1 MAGKSRAWSE
11 ATQKRVAIT
20 SSMLS
25 SVKSLKM
32 MGLSNTIESKIQNR
46 RAEEIRAAKDF
57 RWLIVWFNVA
67 ANSVMIF
74 GPVVTFT
81 VYSLV
86 ALWEGKASLSTNKAF
101 TSLALISI
109 VTGNASQLLAVA
121 PLVAS
126 ASASFD
132 RIQKFLLDPSRED
145 KRLGKPELVLVSNR
159 LKYDDNNDEELV
171 QGTGNGN
178 GLQESSTPE
187 ESNIAISVE
196 GATIRPAKTA
206 EPALI
211 DFSIEIKKSSI
222 CLIAGPVGCGK
233 TTLARAILGELPT
246 DSGEIETSSKRIGYC
261 AQSAWLLNG
270 TIKENI
276 CGPIFESEIDEKW
289 YRSTIHAC
297 GLERDFSLLADGDKS
312 LIGSRGLVLSGG
324 QKQRVA
330 LARAVYARAKVVLL
344 DDVLSALDAKTE
356 RFVVDKLIGSEGL
369 FRKHGTT
376 VILITHSRNYFHLAD
391 HIVVIGTDKKV
402 AEQGTFE
409 RLRSQEGYIS
419 KLLVQEDHD
428 NHTEEEE
435 HKITRGK
442 TTKRDPNED
451 NAADLTR
458 KTGDTAVYGESQY
471 DTTNQRLTIPRLLAS
486 LRWLVSRSDLPRH
499 QCWLWLLHHSPPIM
513 VEMVDR
519 GLLRW
524 SYPLLPLW
532 ILSASIRNFILQLS
546 RNRSHEPRNRAANIQ
561 SLAPN
566 SPPYRHA
573 SPSSILHPNR
583 HRSHSQQIQSRH
595 DHG

>member
-1 MAGKSRAWSE
+1 M
-11 ATQKRVAIT
+11 
-20 SSMLS
+20 
-25 SVKSLKM
+25 
-32 MGLSNTIESKIQNR
+32 
-46 RAEEIRAAKDF
+46 
-57 RWLIVWFNVA
+57 
-67 ANSVMIF
+67 
-74 GPVVTFT
+74 
-81 VYSLV
+81 
-86 ALWEGKASLSTNKAF
+86 
-101 TSLALISI
+101 
-109 VTGNASQLLAVA
+109 
-121 PLVAS
+121 
-126 ASASFD
+126 
-132 RIQKFLLDPSRED
+132 
-145 KRLGKPELVLVSNR
+145 
-159 LKYDDNNDEELV
+159 
-171 QGTGNGN
+171 
-178 GLQESSTPE
+178 
-187 ESNIAISVE
+187 
-196 GATIRPAKTA
+196 
-206 EPALI
+206 
-211 DFSIEIKKSSI
+211 
-222 CLIAGPVGCGK
+222 
-233 TTLARAILGELPT
+233 
-246 DSGEIETSSKRIGYC
+246 
-261 AQSAWLLNG
+261 
-270 TIKENI
+270 
-276 CGPIFESEIDEKW
+276 
-289 YRSTIHAC
+289 
-297 GLERDFSLLADGDKS
+297 ADGDKS

-391 HIVVIGTDKKV
+391 HIVVIGKDKKV

-435 HKITRGK
+435 HKMTPRK
-442 TTKRDPNED
+442 TTKRDLNED
-451 NAADLTR
+451 SAADLTR

-532 ILSASIRNFILQLS
+532 ILPASIRNFILQLS

-583 HRSHSQQIQSRH
+583 HRSHAQQIQSRH